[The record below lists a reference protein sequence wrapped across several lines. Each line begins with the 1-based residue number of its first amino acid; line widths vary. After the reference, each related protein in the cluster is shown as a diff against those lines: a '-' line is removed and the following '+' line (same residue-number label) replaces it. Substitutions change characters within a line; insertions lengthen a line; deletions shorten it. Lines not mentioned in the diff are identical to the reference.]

1 MKKSLY
7 GLIAIGLL
15 IGLAVAVGCGG
26 EEPVVQVER
35 VVETVIVEKSVTQI
49 EKVVETVVVEKVI
62 EGKTVMVV
70 ETVIVDRPV
79 TTVQKVIE
87 TVIVDRPVTRIEKVV
102 ETVVVTEV
110 EVVVATAMPIAMSA
124 DGSDRISP
132 SGHFVVAENLVVP
145 PILLPALAGGGL
157 EFSYYNWGV
166 VDYPLSINAAD
177 EPDPA
182 VSIWDSWTVSQDG
195 LKVSWTVR
203 PGVQFHQGWGEVTAE
218 DIAFSFNNANR
229 EGSRFYGL
237 TSLDW
242 FDRMEALDDRSGVM
256 YLLKDN
262 PLWILQISNASTHN
276 VWIVSKKLFDERG
289 EEGGAD
295 TAIGTGPYQVR
306 AWATNDRVLL
316 EATEEHYRVVPLSKT
331 FEVIEISEPLAKQAA
346 FLTGEVDILQMDN
359 SLIKD
364 TFAKLPGSTTERI
377 GEVDTQM
384 IHFTGNYW
392 LKGPLPHRT
401 DPDAAFPRQ
410 GYTLDDEHPWIGDI
424 DDPASMERARK
435 IRVAMSM
442 AIDQETIL
450 KEVFDGFGIPYAT
463 QQGFK
468 PGDPGW
474 NDDWVPPAYDPEG
487 AKALLAEAGFP
498 NGFEFEAF
506 FPAGVTTISDEAA
519 FAAAQMWRE
528 VGLEPV
534 IDNGTYAS
542 GRDRRFDGVD
552 NIIRMHH
559 IFTGKID
566 QEKCQGLG
574 AIQAYYGS
582 EIPREYLDICARNKT
597 EPNRATRIA
606 NNAEVQDYL
615 SYWRLFLP
623 LSAKSTNYMVG
634 PNVLTWEP
642 HVNTQPFFIAPWT
655 VSVKQ

>member
-1 MKKSLY
+1 MRCTYK
-7 GLIAIGLL
+7 
-15 IGLAVAVGCGG
+15 
-26 EEPVVQVER
+26 
-35 VVETVIVEKSVTQI
+35 
-49 EKVVETVVVEKVI
+49 
-62 EGKTVMVV
+62 
-70 ETVIVDRPV
+70 
-79 TTVQKVIE
+79 
-87 TVIVDRPVTRIEKVV
+87 
-102 ETVVVTEV
+102 
-110 EVVVATAMPIAMSA
+110 
-124 DGSDRISP
+124 
-132 SGHFVVAENLVVP
+132 
-145 PILLPALAGGGL
+145 
-157 EFSYYNWGV
+157 
-166 VDYPLSINAAD
+166 
-177 EPDPA
+177 
-182 VSIWDSWTVSQDG
+182 
-195 LKVSWTVR
+195 
-203 PGVQFHQGWGEVTAE
+203 
-218 DIAFSFNNANR
+218 
-229 EGSRFYGL
+229 
-237 TSLDW
+237 
-242 FDRMEALDDRSGVM
+242 
-256 YLLKDN
+256 KDN
-262 PLWILQISNASTHN
+262 PLWLLRLSNASTHN

-295 TAIGTGPYQVR
+295 TAIGTGPYHVR

-331 FEVIEISEPLAKQAA
+331 FEVVEISEPLAKQAA

-401 DPDAAFPRQ
+401 DPDAAFPRD
-410 GYTLDDEHPWIGDI
+410 GYTPDDEHPWIGDI
-424 DDPASMERARK
+424 DDPASMERALK

-487 AKALLAEAGFP
+487 AKALLAEAGYP

-582 EIPREYLDICARNKT
+582 EIPRQYLDICARNKT
-597 EPNRATRIA
+597 ESNRATRIA
-606 NNAEVQDYL
+606 NNAEVQDYI
-615 SYWRLFLP
+615 SEWRLFLP

-655 VSVKQ
+655 VSVQK